1 MSQVT
6 ADGLP
11 EDHPNSPLSATDTPP
26 AAKRLASRIA
36 HLRPLH
42 PTAMNH
48 PSLFL
53 QLFSLLL
60 RHLQLI
66 GRPVFRAPVL
76 GRNTRTSPMH
86 PPPLIA
92 TSRMIRQ
99 TVALLKPAEG
109 GDELSA
115 HTQNEL
121 SAASLETWSSRL
133 GACQKVTG
141 NEGLPLRPEQTRD
154 PCD

>member
-1 MSQVT
+1 M
-6 ADGLP
+6 
-11 EDHPNSPLSATDTPP
+11 
-26 AAKRLASRIA
+26 ASRRIIPTHPCLQPIHFQSQKA
-36 HLRPLH
+36 NDPELRLLH
-42 PTAMNH
+42 PTALLMNP

-53 QLFSLLL
+53 QLLSLLL

-86 PPPLIA
+86 PPSLIA